1 MPAPDILGIKA
12 RSKDIKMF
20 QLINYKKKIAPRSD
34 EPDTKDSNVFKCT
47 KPCLIKVCFD
57 DHNGLYYLKELQFSC
72 VYRAY

>member
-47 KPCLIKVCFD
+47 KPCLNPK
-57 DHNGLYYLKELQFSC
+57 
-72 VYRAY
+72 